1 MVSDPAKRAT
11 FVNSVVNF
19 IKKYN
24 FDGLDFD
31 WEYPA
36 NRGGLPSDK
45 VNFLIFQ
52 MIVGWRRTNLWF
64 YFQQNY
70 ISMIRELKNAFAP
83 YGWLLT
89 AAVSPGKSTIDS
101 AYDIPALAR

>member
-36 NRGGLPSDK
+36 NRGGVPSDK
-45 VNFLIFQ
+45 VNLYFPISQ
-52 MIVGWRRTNLWF
+52 MILDLSWRRTN
-64 YFQQNY
+64 
-70 ISMIRELKNAFAP
+70 I
-83 YGWLLT
+83 
-89 AAVSPGKSTIDS
+89 
-101 AYDIPALAR
+101 

>member
-1 MVSDPAKRAT
+1 VSDPAKRAT

-36 NRGGLPSDK
+36 NRGGVPSDK
-45 VNFLIFQ
+45 VNLYFPISQ
-52 MIVGWRRTNLWF
+52 MILDLSWRRTN
-64 YFQQNY
+64 
-70 ISMIRELKNAFAP
+70 I
-83 YGWLLT
+83 
-89 AAVSPGKSTIDS
+89 
-101 AYDIPALAR
+101 